1 LAVDGV
7 SGQLHALGCLPQGE
21 KPDAHWLGG
30 WVGPIA
36 SLNILEEREIHAS
49 AGI

>member
-1 LAVDGV
+1 MGG

-21 KPDAHWLGG
+21 KCGAQWLGD

-49 AGI
+49 DGI